1 MSTSE
6 RIAAALK
13 FQPETIKEVQD
24 NNTELRGCLN
34 VKGVFDSVWYDEI
47 TDKLKANNGK
57 AKEIHDMII
66 ERRKEAIETKAH
78 TTRLI
83 CSAVIAFI
91 FVLYMIF
98 INK

>member
-1 MSTSE
+1 MNISE

-13 FQPETIKEVQD
+13 FEPETIKEIQD

-34 VKGVFDSVWYDEI
+34 LKGVFDSVWYDEI
-47 TDKLKANNGK
+47 TDKLRANNGK
-57 AKEIHDMII
+57 VKEIHDMII

-83 CSAVIAFI
+83 GSAVIAFI

-98 INK
+98 IKK